1 MDSDKSELRWGV
13 AQRLEFIEFRLFWEG
28 HVNRSDL
35 MEQFGL
41 SVNQASAD
49 LNRYIGLAPDNMVY
63 DKSARTYVRGP
74 EYAAHFLKPDAN
86 RYLTQLRSLADGNMD
101 GDDTWIAELPSYDAA
116 PTPARGIN
124 PVILRSVVGAIRR
137 SEAIEVKY
145 QSLSRP
151 EPSWRWIAPH
161 AIGFDGFRWHTRAFC
176 QADAVFKDF
185 LLSRILDTRGVE
197 TSVVTDAADADWQED
212 VTLEIGPHPE
222 LSESQKSV
230 IALDYGMR
238 GGKARI
244 KVRRA
249 LLYYALKR
257 LGLDTD
263 PSARKPHEQQIVL
276 INRDI
281 VFGEHNAGQVF

>member
-1 MDSDKSELRWGV
+1 MNNSKSELRWGV

-49 LNRYIGLAPDNMVY
+49 LNRYISLAPENMVY

-74 EYAAHFLKPDAN
+74 DYAAQFLKPDAS
-86 RYLTQLRSLADGNMD
+86 RYLAQLRSLADGLLD
-101 GDDTWIAELPSYDAA
+101 SDDTWIAELPSYDAA
-116 PTPARGIN
+116 PTPVRGVN
-124 PVILRSVVGAIRR
+124 PTTLRSVVGAIRR
-137 SEAIEVKY
+137 NEALEVKY

-151 EPSWRWIAPH
+151 KPIWRWIAPH

-176 QADAVFKDF
+176 QTDEVFKDF
-185 LLSRILDTRGVE
+185 LLSRIIETRE
-197 TSVVTDAADADWQED
+197 TKASEVTDAADADWQER

-222 LSESQKSV
+222 LSDTQKQV
-230 IALDYGMR
+230 IALDYGMQ
-238 GGKARI
+238 GGTAKI
-244 KVRRA
+244 PVRRA
-249 LLYYALKR
+249 LIYYALKR

-263 PSARKPHEQQIVL
+263 PAARQPQDQQIVL
-276 INRDI
+276 LNREVLD
-281 VFGEHNAGQVF
+281 ENH